1 MNRNRAG
8 SLSLFA
14 ISFPIFIEFA
24 LQTLLRTTDTLML
37 SKVSDEAVGAVGV
50 SNQIIMFAVL
60 TFNFIALGTTVV
72 VSQYLGSRRTKDIE
86 HIVAS
91 SLGINFVF
99 GLFMSLIVVIF
110 SGPFLHLFGLTPDLF
125 GMARTY
131 LLITGGALVLQ
142 ALNTVTVA
150 IIQSHGLTRHTMLVA
165 VGINLL
171 HIFGNYLFIFGPM
184 GFPRLG
190 VTGVAIST
198 NVSQLIG
205 LTINLLIL
213 RKAVGIPIRWF
224 NLLHWKRDLVAKV
237 LQVGIPSS
245 AVNLSYSV
253 SQLVITFFISSLG
266 TMMLTTKIYTQNI
279 AFIVTIIAISIGRG
293 IQIIVGQLVGAGK
306 PDEAY
311 KQVLR
316 NLFRS
321 MLITLAAV
329 TVICFFRVPI
339 LEMFTKSE
347 EIIRLGSTLLLL
359 GFLWEPGRNFNI
371 IFERSLQAAGDARF
385 AMNSA
390 VLIMWLFSV
399 PLMYLLGIGLGYG
412 LYGIWAVFI
421 IDEWVRGLVLFMR
434 WKSRAWERKALVSR
448 KTENVSV

>member
-1 MNRNRAG
+1 MNRHRAG

-24 LQTLLRTTDTLML
+24 LQMLLRTTDTLML

-60 TFNFIALGTTVV
+60 TFNFIALGSTVV
-72 VSQYLGSRRTKDIE
+72 VSQYLGSRRTDEIE
-86 HIVAS
+86 NIVAS

-99 GLFMSLIVVIF
+99 GLFMSAIVVLFSGRLLHIF
-110 SGPFLHLFGLTPDLF
+110 SLSPDLF
-125 GMARTY
+125 EMARTY

-150 IIQSHGLTRHTMLVA
+150 VIQSHGFTRHTMLVA

-171 HIFGNYLFIFGPM
+171 HIFGNYLFIYGPM
-184 GFPRLG
+184 GFPKLG

-205 LTINLLIL
+205 LIINLFIL
-213 RKAVGIPIRWF
+213 RKIVGIPIWWV
-224 NLLHWKRDLVAKV
+224 NLMHWRRDLVSKV

-245 AVNLSYSV
+245 AVNLSYNV
-253 SQLVITFFISSLG
+253 SQLVITYFVSSLG
-266 TMMLTTKIYTQNI
+266 TMMLTTKIYMQNI
-279 AFIVTIIAISIGRG
+279 TFIVMVIAIAIGRG
-293 IQIIVGQLVGAGK
+293 IQIIVGQLVGAGEHE
-306 PDEAY
+306 EAY

-329 TVICFFRVPI
+329 AIICFFRVPL
-339 LEMFTKSE
+339 LEMFTESE
-347 EIIRLGSTLLLL
+347 DIIRLGSTLFLLS
-359 GFLWEPGRNFNI
+359 FLLEPGRNFNI

-390 VLIMWLFSV
+390 VLIMWLFSM
-399 PLMYLLGIGLGYG
+399 PLMYLLGIQLGYG

-421 IDEWVRGLVLFMR
+421 VDEWVRGLVLFLR

-448 KTENVSV
+448 KTDEVSV